1 MVNKKIALVIPSLQA
16 GGMERVMSKLALYL
30 SSVSELEIYLV
41 LYGKSPELFFRIPSN
56 VNVYLPT
63 SKFNDKFRL
72 ISSIGRL
79 IYLRRTIKKIRP
91 DAVLSFGEYW
101 NNFVLLALFG
111 LKLPVY
117 VSDRCQPD
125 KSLGRVHD
133 KLRKLL
139 YPKTN
144 GVIVQ
149 TMAAKAIYEQLMPK
163 AKFQVIGNPIELN
176 AKESY
181 IGRENIILSIGRLIN
196 SKHHDQLISMFA
208 ELNMPDWKLIIVGA
222 DALKQNNYKKLFDL
236 IQSLKCSD
244 KVILAGN
251 QKDVEMYYKK
261 AKIFAFTSS
270 SEGFPNVIIEA
281 LSFGLP
287 VIAYDC
293 IAGPSEIIQD
303 GKNGFLIP
311 LFNQKVFKEKLSVLM
326 KNEELLARLSEF
338 APHSVSRFDLNTIG
352 SEYLKAIVGK

>member
-1 MVNKKIALVIPSLQA
+1 M
-16 GGMERVMSKLALYL
+16 MSKLASYF
-30 SSVSELEIYLV
+30 STISNLEINLV
-41 LYGKSPELFFRIPSN
+41 LYGKSPELFFKMPSN
-56 VNVYLPT
+56 VKVHIPAG
-63 SKFNDKFRL
+63 KFNDKFRF

-79 IYLRRTIKKIRP
+79 IYLRRTINKINP

-111 LKLPVY
+111 QKKSVY

-125 KSLGRVHD
+125 KSLGSVHD
-133 KLRKLL
+133 KLRKIL

-149 TMAAKAIYEQLMPK
+149 TMAAKTIYEKLMPE
-163 AKFQVIGNPIELN
+163 AKIEVIGNPIELKI
-176 AKESY
+176 KETKFDK
-181 IGRENIILSIGRLIN
+181 ENIILSIGRLIN

-208 ELNMPDWKLIIVGA
+208 ELNIPDWKLIIVGA

-311 LFNQKVFKEKLSVLM
+311 LFNQEVFKGKLSGLM

-352 SEYLKAIVGK
+352 SEYLNAIVGK